1 MRLLLVR
8 NPAGP
13 GAELRGWLARSG
25 SVVTEA
31 MSLAEAAQRLR
42 ESRPHVAIIDA
53 VLPDGSGI
61 GLLESRRA
69 MLAATGVV
77 FIARRA
83 APEEIVRAMKLGATD
98 FLVEPIG
105 RERILQAV
113 LDAAAAANN
122 DAPIVPLEE
131 IECIMVERA
140 LRAAGGNQSQAA
152 RLLQITRDQ
161 LRYRVKRY
169 RESGKFPAEL
179 GVDMS

>member
-8 NPAGP
+8 DPSATGT
-13 GAELRGWLARSG
+13 ELRGWIVRGDIVL
-25 SVVTEA
+25 TEA
-31 MSLAEAAQRLR
+31 ASLAEAAARLR
-42 ESRPHVAIIDA
+42 ESRPHVAIVDS

-61 GLLESRRA
+61 GLLETERA

-77 FIARRA
+77 VIAGNA

-105 RERILQAV
+105 RDRFLQAV
-113 LDAAAAANN
+113 ADAAAAGSNG
-122 DAPIVPLEE
+122 APIVPLDE
-131 IECIMVERA
+131 IEFIMVERA

-152 RLLQITRDQ
+152 RLLQVTRDQ

-169 RESGKFPAEL
+169 RESGKFPPEL
-179 GVDMS
+179 GAESP